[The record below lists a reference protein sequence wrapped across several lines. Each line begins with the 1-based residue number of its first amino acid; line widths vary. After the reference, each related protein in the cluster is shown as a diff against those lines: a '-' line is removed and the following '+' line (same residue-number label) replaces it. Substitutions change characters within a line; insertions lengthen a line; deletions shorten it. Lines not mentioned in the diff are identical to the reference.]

1 MNRKALKKGLIIFG
15 IGFVIIF
22 SIGFIGGYF
31 EPPVMQSRV
40 NQITQN
46 TFSNDLGRF
55 DYNVKNVASI
65 QMKVMGNT
73 PNKSYQVDQKYQK
86 VADLA
91 TETGRFTKDE
101 KKTREITKK
110 HNALIQFEE
119 NTGMPGSR
127 YLHLAIGVPPGEFDA
142 MIRDLKKIGN
152 LKSCNVNK
160 TDKTNEFKELQ
171 GQRRSLEQTRN
182 SLLTLKARGGRI
194 DEYINLENRILE
206 IEQQLQKLGVQLGDY
221 DATNEFCTV
230 KITLSEKAMRI
241 SPSIGYRIIRALE
254 WTIKYYLLL
263 VIILFVCGLSSLILA
278 NLYERLKK
286 FLGAGG
292 TKTPGV

>member
-1 MNRKALKKGLIIFG
+1 MNKKVLQKGLINFG
-15 IGFVIIF
+15 AGFVIMF
-22 SIGFIGGYF
+22 LIGFIGGYF
-31 EPPVMQSRV
+31 EPPTVQ
-40 NQITQN
+40 NQINQLA
-46 TFSNDLGRF
+46 FSGDRGRF
-55 DYNVKNVASI
+55 EYSVKNVASI
-65 QMKVMGNT
+65 QMKVQGSV
-73 PNKSYQVDQKYQK
+73 PNKTYQVDQKYQK
-86 VADLA
+86 VADLD
-91 TETGRFTKDE
+91 TETGRFTEGE

-119 NTGMPGSR
+119 NTGLPGNR
-127 YLHLAIGVPPGEFDA
+127 FLHLAIGVPPGEFDA
-142 MIRDLKKIGN
+142 MIRELKKIGS

-182 SLLTLKARGGRI
+182 SLLALKARGGRI

-230 KITLSEKAMRI
+230 KMTLAEKAMRLN
-241 SPSIGYRIIRALE
+241 PSIGYRIIRALE

-263 VIILFVCGLSSLILA
+263 VFILFVCGLTSLILA
-278 NLYERLKK
+278 KLYEKLKNW
-286 FLGAGG
+286 LAI
-292 TKTPGV
+292 GVKKVDM